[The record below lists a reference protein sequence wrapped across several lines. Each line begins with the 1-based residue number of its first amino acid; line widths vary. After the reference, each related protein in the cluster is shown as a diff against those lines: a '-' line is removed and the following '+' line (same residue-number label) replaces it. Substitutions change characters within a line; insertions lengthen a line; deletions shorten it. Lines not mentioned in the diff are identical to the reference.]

1 MTSLL
6 KFSAIAASRGE
17 GLHPKL
23 RDLFERAATF
33 PNSELMHHDGMLQ
46 AGSPPASKSSGSAGG
61 AFSLLR
67 RLQRVQQG
75 REQNL
80 ALGPLRDTRG

>member
-6 KFSAIAASRGE
+6 KFNAIAASRGE

-33 PNSELMHHDGMLQ
+33 PNSEVMHYDGMLQ
-46 AGSPPASKSSGSAGG
+46 AGSPTASENSEPPGG
-61 AFSLLR
+61 VISLLR
-67 RLQRVQQG
+67 RLQRV
-75 REQNL
+75 
-80 ALGPLRDTRG
+80 

>member
-23 RDLFERAATF
+23 CDLFERVAMF
-33 PNSELMHHDGMLQ
+33 PNSEVIHHDGMLQ
-46 AGSPPASKSSGSAGG
+46 AGSPPASGNSEPLGDIISRLCHCRRVKQDLSRTWSA
-61 AFSLLR
+61 
-67 RLQRVQQG
+67 
-75 REQNL
+75 
-80 ALGPLRDTRG
+80 